1 MVALSGGR
9 AALLQ
14 DIITHHEHQRFHEQ
28 GLEPMIIDIVM
39 RCDVD
44 IFDIQAFYIRR
55 GGLDIGLFHR
65 TDSTPQ
71 PLTRL
76 NRQQIARRV
85 NE

>member
-1 MVALSGGR
+1 
-9 AALLQ
+9 
-14 DIITHHEHQRFHEQ
+14 
-28 GLEPMIIDIVM
+28 M

-44 IFDIQAFYIRR
+44 IFHIQAFYIRR